1 MTSIDIKIHPISYE
15 TMTMLT
21 NFTNCFHVPSKD
33 FESANTCAIRPAT
46 MRLLITLSDYSL
58 AGKLDLSIV
67 NQVANSRAP

>member
-1 MTSIDIKIHPISYE
+1 MTSTDIKIHPISYE

-21 NFTNCFHVPSKD
+21 NFANCFHVPSKD
-33 FESANTCAIRPAT
+33 FKSANTCAILPAT